1 LSALYILRK
10 PENDATLT
18 QAYIGDVLNWKCPED
33 LVTVALSRKEY
44 EDLQEI
50 NPNVFYYIYEEEVST
65 TQEPIRENFNTE
77 EEFKAAWQEWVQS
90 LKVLSQE
97 YMSASW
103 GVDIETK
110 LGQKASNDSITL
122 ILEELDKI
130 KGTGDG
136 PSLESLNESIS

>member
-1 LSALYILRK
+1 
-10 PENDATLT
+10 
-18 QAYIGDVLNWKCPED
+18 
-33 LVTVALSRKEY
+33 
-44 EDLQEI
+44 
-50 NPNVFYYIYEEEVST
+50 
-65 TQEPIRENFNTE
+65 
-77 EEFKAAWQEWVQS
+77 
-90 LKVLSQE
+90 
-97 YMSASW
+97 MSASW